1 MKEERLSEDV
11 RKYYLLRYAVIG
23 IILLVS
29 GVFLGGSLG
38 FWREEEIGAAKE
50 EDQAPFAQK
59 VEEFDTTP
67 PITAPPINT
76 TPPDTTPLVTTAY
89 ATITERAEVSTYSAV
104 PTSTGINSLWLIGSI
119 ILLIFGISYATY
131 TRISI
136 PGFVRGYVEDQVPF
150 WPITRKFQDFIITM
164 DGTAL
169 RIRFSPKVRRG
180 KSALRIE
187 LPLTPSLPGEQVRKI
202 CEQNGMRFSEAE
214 NLVYMIVTPEELN
227 LKLLIFSRVV
237 RQINALKQTS
247 GVAM

>member
-23 IILLVS
+23 IVLLAS

-50 EDQAPFAQK
+50 EDQAPFTQK
-59 VEEFDTTP
+59 VEELDTKP
-67 PITAPPINT
+67 PITIT
-76 TPPDTTPLVTTAY
+76 TPPDTKPLVTTPY
-89 ATITERAEVSTYSAV
+89 ATITERAEASTYSAV
-104 PTSTGINSLWLIGSI
+104 PASTGINSLWLIGSI

>member
-1 MKEERLSEDV
+1 MTEERLSEDV

-23 IILLVS
+23 IVLLSS
-29 GVFLGGSLG
+29 GVILGASLG
-38 FWREEEIGAAKE
+38 LRGEKE
-50 EDQAPFAQK
+50 EGVGVLEEKFAPSLA
-59 VEEFDTTP
+59 EDER
-67 PITAPPINT
+67 TA
-76 TPPDTTPLVTTAY
+76 
-89 ATITERAEVSTYSAV
+89 VSAPAGV
-104 PTSTGINSLWLIGSI
+104 NSLWLIGSV

-136 PGFVRGYVEDQVPF
+136 PGFVRGYVEDQIPF
-150 WPITRKFQDFIITM
+150 WPITRKYQDFIITM

-180 KSALRIE
+180 RSALRIE
-187 LPLTPSLPGEQVRKI
+187 LPLPASLPGEQVRKI

-237 RQINALKQTS
+237 RQINALK
-247 GVAM
+247 

>member
-11 RKYYLLRYAVIG
+11 RKYYLLRYALIG
-23 IILLVS
+23 IILLSS
-29 GVFLGGSLG
+29 GVILGASLG
-38 FWREEEIGAAKE
+38 LRGEIEEETGVLE
-50 EDQAPFAQK
+50 QK
-59 VEEFDTTP
+59 V
-67 PITAPPINT
+67 AP
-76 TPPDTTPLVTTAY
+76 AY
-89 ATITERAEVSTYSAV
+89 NEDERTAV
-104 PTSTGINSLWLIGSI
+104 PAPTGISSLWLIGSVGSV

-136 PGFVRGYVEDQVPF
+136 PGFIRGYVEDQVPF
-150 WPITRKFQDFIITM
+150 WPITRKYQDFIITM

-180 KSALRIE
+180 RSALRIE
-187 LPLTPSLPGEQVRKI
+187 LPLTPSLPGEKVRKI

-237 RQINALKQTS
+237 RQINALK
-247 GVAM
+247 

>member
-11 RKYYLLRYAVIG
+11 RKYYLLRYALIG
-23 IILLVS
+23 IVLLSS
-29 GVFLGGSLG
+29 GVILGASLG
-38 FWREEEIGAAKE
+38 LRGEIEEETGVLE
-50 EDQAPFAQK
+50 QK
-59 VEEFDTTP
+59 V
-67 PITAPPINT
+67 AP
-76 TPPDTTPLVTTAY
+76 AY
-89 ATITERAEVSTYSAV
+89 NEDERTAV
-104 PTSTGINSLWLIGSI
+104 PAPTGISSLWLIGSVGSV

-136 PGFVRGYVEDQVPF
+136 PGFIRGYVEDQVPF
-150 WPITRKFQDFIITM
+150 WPITRKYQDFIITM

-180 KSALRIE
+180 RSALRIE
-187 LPLTPSLPGEQVRKI
+187 LPLTPSLPGEKVRKI

-237 RQINALKQTS
+237 RQINALK
-247 GVAM
+247 